1 MQRSKQPEPATDT
14 NKPADG
20 MSTPEGKPAPSN
32 PSTPQVPD
40 KNERMGN
47 FVNFPQFMKL
57 YEILKGAYKNYQTST
72 VFHVLEKFN
81 GFVRNI
87 LEAFSLLMELATF
100 NELGSHAEEFL
111 DYLKA
116 TARIEEEITF
126 LSVQQVCKVLV

>member
-1 MQRSKQPEPATDT
+1 MQRRQQQEQTPDTSKPT
-14 NKPADG
+14 DG
-20 MSTPEGKPAPSN
+20 MSTPDGKQTPSN
-32 PSTPQVPD
+32 PSTPQVSD

-47 FVNFPQFMKL
+47 FVNLSQFMKL

-72 VFHVLEKFN
+72 VIYNLEKFN

-87 LEAFSLLMELATF
+87 LEAFSLLLELATF

-116 TARIEEEITF
+116 TARIEEEVTF
-126 LSVQQVCKVLV
+126 LAVQQV

>member
-1 MQRSKQPEPATDT
+1 MQRKQPEPPAETS
-14 NKPADG
+14 KPTDG
-20 MSTPEGKPAPSN
+20 MSTPDGKQQAPSN
-32 PSTPQVPD
+32 MSTLQAPE

-47 FVNFPQFMKL
+47 FINLPQFMKL

-72 VFHVLEKFN
+72 VFHALEKFN
-81 GFVRNI
+81 SFVRNT

-116 TARIEEEITF
+116 TARIEEEVTF
-126 LSVQQVCKVLV
+126 LSVQQVYQV